1 MKFQIQTKITHN
13 NLAHIVFNDNNYLST
28 SFYGLCSYIN
38 KDTIICIQKKE
49 KRKKIKNVHRS

>member
-1 MKFQIQTKITHN
+1 MKFLIQSKITHN
-13 NLAHIVFNDNNYLST
+13 NLAYIVFNDNNYLST

-49 KRKKIKNVHRS
+49 KEKKIKTVQRS